1 MSGTAPSNWNLPT
14 LDDSTWTSVVVPSP
28 TTETSGTQYFR
39 IRFDGKQGLAAYEL
53 NLKYRFGV
61 IAYINGNEIY
71 RDNMP
76 AGEVTP
82 TTQATGSYSQLE
94 YHKVYRSAGEVTESN
109 MLLAVELHFMEQ
121 PQTVVDF
128 NAWMMIH
135 ASSMPQSAE
144 HPNQCY
150 MLPPPSSVI
159 SEIDPPE
166 NSFDLNQGTLASAYG
181 QSDYFIVSYPFQAM
195 VNAYGAWHP
204 RGRTYGYPTRVSLG
218 GITSLYLS
226 AKR

>member
-82 TTQATGSYSQLE
+82 TTQATGSYLSL
-94 YHKVYRSAGEVTESN
+94 
-109 MLLAVELHFMEQ
+109 
-121 PQTVVDF
+121 
-128 NAWMMIH
+128 IH
-135 ASSMPQSAE
+135 
-144 HPNQCY
+144 
-150 MLPPPSSVI
+150 I
-159 SEIDPPE
+159 
-166 NSFDLNQGTLASAYG
+166 
-181 QSDYFIVSYPFQAM
+181 
-195 VNAYGAWHP
+195 
-204 RGRTYGYPTRVSLG
+204 
-218 GITSLYLS
+218 
-226 AKR
+226 